1 MRFDWENG
9 IFTIEGAKG
18 QKDLIPEKRAY
29 TIDLCGVKE
38 SVPKLYAGGE
48 EEEVKYE
55 YEPKMG
61 CVRIHIPKVS
71 VDEKLEVVFGQKLAL
86 NDNHT
91 FERVYDLLNQAQGS
105 NLAKESAY
113 QLLRSGKNLADI
125 LGELETTNLDKE
137 IGQAVIEIM
146 TADL

>member
-1 MRFDWENG
+1 M
-9 IFTIEGAKG
+9 
-18 QKDLIPEKRAY
+18 
-29 TIDLCGVKE
+29 
-38 SVPKLYAGGE
+38 S
-48 EEEVKYE
+48 
-55 YEPKMG
+55 
-61 CVRIHIPKVS
+61 
-71 VDEKLEVVFGQKLAL
+71 
-86 NDNHT
+86 
-91 FERVYDLLNQAQGS
+91 QAQGS

>member
-1 MRFDWENG
+1 M
-9 IFTIEGAKG
+9 
-18 QKDLIPEKRAY
+18 
-29 TIDLCGVKE
+29 
-38 SVPKLYAGGE
+38 
-48 EEEVKYE
+48 EVKYE

-91 FERVYDLLNQAQGS
+91 LERVYDLLNQAQGS

>member
-1 MRFDWENG
+1 
-9 IFTIEGAKG
+9 
-18 QKDLIPEKRAY
+18 
-29 TIDLCGVKE
+29 
-38 SVPKLYAGGE
+38 
-48 EEEVKYE
+48 
-55 YEPKMG
+55 MG

-71 VDEKLEVVFGQKLAL
+71 VDEKLEVVFEQKLAL

-91 FERVYDLLNQAQGS
+91 LERVYDLLNQAQGS

-137 IGQAVIEIM
+137 IRLAVIEIM